1 MDKRIFVVLFAIF
14 NFNYDKVT
22 VEGNIFSGLVSF
34 LTRSNHGKK
43 EDVGIFNRH
52 KRITTDEGNQEKPLK
67 TLNFEHAHA
76 EEIKKRRNVDDQTN
90 DKILKYAR
98 SNSLLQKGG
107 FRKTRRNLLSD
118 AFGSP
123 DNITLI
129 EQSAKLKSSN
139 DKGNEYVDAEN
150 VRLGRSRFEKI
161 NSREEKEMSSIKTI
175 SSFSVPVTKF
185 MDDDSS
191 SGDEDIPLTEAF
203 EWPKGRYGLPKSI
216 YGCPKTFGVSWET
229 GFRYHDT
236 EDDGTEN
243 QRSDVFHL
251 AANFSED
258 GISHEFCIKDDIDG
272 EGDWPSGKYC
282 IYKRGASCPVNL
294 KEGFVMWDDENTDNQ
309 NDKGGALPSGQYT
322 EDTKIYFCCSTGGYV
337 DKEISL
343 PAKRPF
349 FLFAYES
356 ARCQKVLNM
365 KVTSEFIKFDDE
377 DHGNTDYEYGE
388 YPYGIHRFQKD
399 HMLFLCFYEPSKPVV
414 SYFSEAA
421 LTTNLEDENMEDNDQ
436 ESLRQGEKIMEAFMK
451 ETGGMEDS
459 DNKKERAGKTI
470 IKTIKI
476 PVHAQG
482 NPIAIVLGLVLGS
495 IVIGTAIIFMAKLV
509 MYNSKPLSNI
519 GKNNNEKVETTWT
532 DPNLDRDRDRDRDR
546 KSTKSKP
553 KVVDHNE
560 ESERDSEDDSNYSYP
575 IKQPDTWSDLDE
587 DTELVEDQLLPDS
600 ELKSGLE
607 LLFLKQQRHYWNQR
621 RQHQRREDLS

>member
-1 MDKRIFVVLFAIF
+1 MDKINLIILFVIF
-14 NFNYDKVT
+14 NLTDFHGLAVH
-22 VEGNIFSGLVSF
+22 GNVLTGLFSLFTNRNDG
-34 LTRSNHGKK
+34 NN
-43 EDVGIFNRH
+43 DVGIINRH
-52 KRITTDEGNQEKPLK
+52 KRITVDEGILENPLK
-67 TLNFEHAHA
+67 TLNGDDKKVDR
-76 EEIKKRRNVDDQTN
+76 EIASPHEFISLRNQRFKKKRRN
-90 DKILKYAR
+90 
-98 SNSLLQKGG
+98 LLA
-107 FRKTRRNLLSD
+107 N
-118 AFGSP
+118 AFGGTTE
-123 DNITLI
+123 NITLV
-129 EQSAKLKSSN
+129 EQSANLKSSN
-139 DKGNEYVDAEN
+139 EKGDEYIDAEN

-175 SSFSVPVTKF
+175 SPFTEPVTKF
-185 MDDDSS
+185 IDDDSS

-272 EGDWPSGKYC
+272 EGDWPPGKYC
-282 IYKRGASCPVNL
+282 IYKRGSTCPANL
-294 KEGFVMWDDENTDNQ
+294 KEGFVLWDDENTDNQ
-309 NDKGGALPSGQYT
+309 NDKGGALPAGQYT
-322 EDTKIYFCCSTGGYV
+322 EDTKIYFCCSTTGFV

-414 SYFSEAA
+414 SYFSESA
-421 LTTNLEDENMEDNDQ
+421 LTTNLEDENIEDNDQ

-459 DNKKERAGKTI
+459 ENKKERAGKTI

-476 PVHAQG
+476 PVHQQG

-509 MYNSKPLSNI
+509 MHNSKPLSGI

-532 DPNLDRDRDRDRDR
+532 DPNLDR
-546 KSTKSKP
+546 KSKKKP
-553 KVVDHNE
+553 KIADHNE
-560 ESERDSEDDSNYSYP
+560 DSDRDSEDDSTYSYP
-575 IKQPDTWSDLDE
+575 VKQPDTWSDLDE

-621 RQHQRREDLS
+621 RHHQKKEDRS

>member
-1 MDKRIFVVLFAIF
+1 MDKINLFVWLLVLTCADFNGVRGNVFA
-14 NFNYDKVT
+14 KL
-22 VEGNIFSGLVSF
+22 FSLFGKG
-34 LTRSNHGKK
+34 NHG
-43 EDVGIFNRH
+43 ENDDSVINRH
-52 KRITTDEGNQEKPLK
+52 KRITVDEGIHEK
-67 TLNFEHAHA
+67 TLVTLNPGPGKYTNRNNDGQINPKARRDVLP
-76 EEIKKRRNVDDQTN
+76 EEVVSLRNQRFKK
-90 DKILKYAR
+90 KK
-98 SNSLLQKGG
+98 
-107 FRKTRRNLLSD
+107 RRNLLSN
-118 AFGSP
+118 AFGGNTE
-123 DNITLI
+123 NITLV
-129 EQSAKLKSSN
+129 EQSANLKSSN
-139 DKGNEYVDAEN
+139 EKGDEYIDADN
-150 VRLGRSRFEKI
+150 LRLGRSRFEKI

-175 SSFSVPVTKF
+175 SPFSEPVTKF
-185 MDDDSS
+185 IDDDSS

-282 IYKRGASCPVNL
+282 IYKRGSTCPANL
-294 KEGFVMWDDENTDNQ
+294 KEGFVLWDDENTDNQ

-322 EDTKIYFCCSTGGYV
+322 EDTKIYFCCSTTGFV

-414 SYFSEAA
+414 SYFSESA

-459 DNKKERAGKTI
+459 ENKKERAGKTI

-476 PVHAQG
+476 PVHQQG

-509 MYNSKPLSNI
+509 MHNSKPLTGGI
-519 GKNNNEKVETTWT
+519 GKNNNEKIETTWT
-532 DPNLDRDRDRDRDR
+532 DPNLDR
-546 KSTKSKP
+546 KSKKIKP
-553 KVVDHNE
+553 KVADHNE
-560 ESERDSEDDSNYSYP
+560 DSDRDSEDDSNYSYP
-575 IKQPDTWSDLDE
+575 VKQPDTWSDLDE

-621 RQHQRREDLS
+621 RHHQKKDRS

>member
-1 MDKRIFVVLFAIF
+1 MDKRIFLLLFTVF
-14 NFNYDKVT
+14 NLQNYDKVT
-22 VEGNIFSGLVSF
+22 VQANIITGIFKLFSKGN
-34 LTRSNHGKK
+34 GKK
-43 EDVGIFNRH
+43 DNVGIYNRR
-52 KRITTDEGNQEKPLK
+52 KRITTDEGNKEIPLN
-67 TLNFEHAHA
+67 TLNNGQGKNN
-76 EEIKKRRNVDDQTN
+76 EIKRVNVDVQIN
-90 DKILKYAR
+90 DEILKYAQNHPSHKGSDKR
-98 SNSLLQKGG
+98 RRDLLNNV
-107 FRKTRRNLLSD
+107 FST
-118 AFGSP
+118 P
-123 DNITLI
+123 DNITLV
-129 EQSAKLKSSN
+129 EQSAHLKSSN
-139 DKGNEYVDAEN
+139 DKGEDFFDAEN

-175 SSFSVPVTKF
+175 SSFSVPAQPKF
-185 MDDDSS
+185 IDDDAS

-216 YGCPKTFGVSWET
+216 YGCPKTFGVTWET

-272 EGDWPSGKYC
+272 EGDWPPGKYC
-282 IYKRGASCPVNL
+282 IYKRGSSCPLNL

-309 NDKGGALPSGQYT
+309 NDKGGALPAGQYT
-322 EDTKIYFCCSTGGYV
+322 EDTKIYFCCSTTGFV

-414 SYFSEAA
+414 SYFSDAA
-421 LTTNLEDENMEDNDQ
+421 LATNLEDENIDDNDQ

-451 ETGGMEDS
+451 ETGGIEDS

-509 MYNSKPLSNI
+509 MYNSKPLSSITN
-519 GKNNNEKVETTWT
+519 KNNNGKVETTWT
-532 DPNLDRDRDRDRDR
+532 DPNLH
-546 KSTKSKP
+546 KKGAKVKQSK
-553 KVVDHNE
+553 VETHHE
-560 ESERDSEDDSNYSYP
+560 ESDQESEDDSNCSYP
-575 IKQPDTWSDLDE
+575 VKKPDTWSDIDE

-621 RQHQRREDLS
+621 RQHQKREDLS

>member
-1 MDKRIFVVLFAIF
+1 MDKRLVVLLFALF
-14 NFNYDKVT
+14 SLAT
-22 VEGNIFSGLVSF
+22 VNGNIFSGLVKLFGNSA
-34 LTRSNHGKK
+34 GKYGRK
-43 EDVGIFNRH
+43 DDDNVFYRH
-52 KRITTDEGNQEKPLK
+52 KRITVDEGINEKPLNTFDFK
-67 TLNFEHAHA
+67 NSDDIKRRNVNDQVKLANPLRNGQFKK
-76 EEIKKRRNVDDQTN
+76 KKRRN
-90 DKILKYAR
+90 
-98 SNSLLQKGG
+98 LL
-107 FRKTRRNLLSD
+107 TT

-123 DNITLI
+123 ADNITLV
-129 EQSAKLKSSN
+129 EQSANLKSSN
-139 DKGNEYVDAEN
+139 DKGDEYIDAEN

-185 MDDDSS
+185 IDDDSS
-191 SGDEDIPLTEAF
+191 SGDDDSESSTQHSGRFPHTLTEAF

-272 EGDWPSGKYC
+272 EGDWPPGKYC
-282 IYKRGASCPVNL
+282 IYKRGSSCPVNL

-322 EDTKIYFCCSTGGYV
+322 EDTKIYFCCSTTGFV

-414 SYFSEAA
+414 SYFSESA

-451 ETGGMEDS
+451 ETGGIEDS
-459 DNKKERAGKTI
+459 ENKKERAGKTI

-476 PVHAQG
+476 PVHQQG

-509 MYNSKPLSNI
+509 MYNSKPSNI
-519 GKNNNEKVETTWT
+519 GKNNNEKVETTWA
-532 DPNLDRDRDRDRDR
+532 DPNLDRDR
-546 KSTKSKP
+546 KSKKTKP

>member
-1 MDKRIFVVLFAIF
+1 MAKIVLIVILFTSILWDHNGKVKVQSNVIT
-14 NFNYDKVT
+14 NFINFFTK
-22 VEGNIFSGLVSF
+22 SGQERREN
-34 LTRSNHGKK
+34 T
-43 EDVGIFNRH
+43 GIYNRR
-52 KRITTDEGNQEKPLK
+52 KRITTDDGNQAVSLRRPYSGNNEVYVK
-67 TLNFEHAHA
+67 
-76 EEIKKRRNVDDQTN
+76 RNVVDEQMNDEILNYAQYHTPPKPNTN
-90 DKILKYAR
+90 EKSKR
-98 SNSLLQKGG
+98 S
-107 FRKTRRNLLSD
+107 FLSNVFNP
-118 AFGSP
+118 A
-123 DNITLI
+123 NITLI

-139 DKGNEYVDAEN
+139 DKGAEYFDEEN
-150 VRLGRSRFEKI
+150 PIRAGRSRFEKV

-175 SSFSVPVTKF
+175 SSFSVPAQRKF
-185 MDDDSS
+185 FDDDSG
-191 SGDEDIPLTEAF
+191 SGNDEDIPLTEAF

-243 QRSDVFHL
+243 QRSDIFHL

-282 IYKRGASCPVNL
+282 IFKRGASCPANL

-309 NDKGGALPSGQYT
+309 NDKGGALPAGQYT
-322 EDTKIYFCCSTGGYV
+322 EDTKIYFCCSTTGYV
-337 DKEISL
+337 ENQISL

-349 FLFAYES
+349 FLFAFES

-414 SYFSEAA
+414 SYYSEAS
-421 LTTNLEDENMEDNDQ
+421 LTTNLDDENIDNDQ
-436 ESLRQGEKIMEAFMK
+436 ESLRQGEEIMKAFMK
-451 ETGGMEDS
+451 ETGGIEDS
-459 DNKKERAGKTI
+459 DNKKERGKTI
-470 IKTIKI
+470 IKTIKV
-476 PVHAQG
+476 PVHARG

-509 MYNSKPLSNI
+509 IYNSSSPQAMN
-519 GKNNNEKVETTWT
+519 KNNNEKVENTWT
-532 DPNLDRDRDRDRDR
+532 DPNLDTPVLKAIPRTVEHAVED
-546 KSTKSKP
+546 S
-553 KVVDHNE
+553 DH
-560 ESERDSEDDSNYSYP
+560 DSEDDSNESYEM
-575 IKQPDTWSDLDE
+575 PDTWSDLDE
-587 DTELVEDQLLPDS
+587 DNELVEDQLLPDS

>member
-1 MDKRIFVVLFAIF
+1 MDKRIILVLFAIF
-14 NFNYDKVT
+14 NLKEYDKLT
-22 VEGNIFSGLVSF
+22 VDGNIFSGLVNLFS
-34 LTRSNHGKK
+34 RGGYEKK
-43 EDVGIFNRH
+43 DNAGVFNRH
-52 KRITTDEGNQEKPLK
+52 KRITTDEGVREKPLK
-67 TLNFEHAHA
+67 TLNFNHVHRD
-76 EEIKKRRNVDDQTN
+76 EIKRRNLDDQIQMDHSTQGP
-90 DKILKYAR
+90 KR
-98 SNSLLQKGG
+98 SKPLRKEV
-107 FRKTRRNLLSD
+107 FRMMKRRNLLTS
-118 AFGSP
+118 AFGTP

-139 DKGNEYVDAEN
+139 DKGDEYIDAEN

-185 MDDDSS
+185 IDDDSS

-272 EGDWPSGKYC
+272 EGDWPPGKYC
-282 IYKRGASCPVNL
+282 IYKRGSSCPANL

-309 NDKGGALPSGQYT
+309 NDKGGALPAGQYT
-322 EDTKIYFCCSTGGYV
+322 EDTKIYFCCSTTGFV

-451 ETGGMEDS
+451 ETGGIEDS

-519 GKNNNEKVETTWT
+519 GKSNNEKVETTWA
-532 DPNLDRDRDRDRDR
+532 DPNIDRDR
-546 KSTKSKP
+546 KNTKTKS

-575 IKQPDTWSDLDE
+575 INKQPDTWSDLDE

-621 RQHQRREDLS
+621 RQHQKREDLS

>member
-1 MDKRIFVVLFAIF
+1 MDKRILIIVVLSTVFHYNNNGKLTVQGNVITGF
-14 NFNYDKVT
+14 INF
-22 VEGNIFSGLVSF
+22 F
-34 LTRSNHGKK
+34 TRSPERK
-43 EDVGIFNRH
+43 ENVGINNRR
-52 KRITTDEGNQEKPLK
+52 KRITTDEGNQAVALK
-67 TLNFEHAHA
+67 HNYLDNNN
-76 EEIKKRRNVDDQTN
+76 EETVKRNVDEQLN
-90 DKILKYAR
+90 DEILNYAKYQR
-98 SNSLLQKGG
+98 TSPGNE
-107 FRKTRRNLLSD
+107 KTRRSFLSNVFNP
-118 AFGSP
+118 A
-123 DNITLI
+123 NITLI

-139 DKGNEYVDAEN
+139 DKGAEYFDDDDEEN
-150 VRLGRSRFEKI
+150 TVRAGRSRFEKV

-175 SSFSVPVTKF
+175 SSFSVPAQRKF
-185 MDDDSS
+185 FDDDSG
-191 SGDEDIPLTEAF
+191 SGNDEDTPLTEAF
-203 EWPKGRYGLPKSI
+203 EWPRGRYGLPKSI

-309 NDKGGALPSGQYT
+309 NDKGGALPAGQYT
-322 EDTKIYFCCSTGGYV
+322 EDTKIYFCCSTTGYV
-337 DKEISL
+337 ENQISL

-414 SYFSEAA
+414 SYYSEAS
-421 LTTNLEDENMEDNDQ
+421 LTTNLEDDNIDNDQ
-436 ESLRQGEKIMEAFMK
+436 ESLRQGEEIMKAFMK
-451 ETGGMEDS
+451 ETGGIEDS
-459 DNKKERAGKTI
+459 ENKKERGKTI
-470 IKTIKI
+470 IKTIKV
-476 PVHAQG
+476 PVHARG

-509 MYNSKPLSNI
+509 IYNSSSPPNI
-519 GKNNNEKVETTWT
+519 SKNNNEKVENTWT
-532 DPNLDRDRDRDRDR
+532 DPNLDTPVL
-546 KSTKSKP
+546 KTIP
-553 KVVDHNE
+553 KIVDHAD
-560 ESERDSEDDSNYSYP
+560 ESEHDSEDDSNESCEL
-575 IKQPDTWSDLDE
+575 PDTWSDLDE
-587 DTELVEDQLLPDS
+587 DNELVEDQLLPDS

>member
-1 MDKRIFVVLFAIF
+1 MDKKIFVVFFVVLHL
-14 NFNYDKVT
+14 NGDEKST
-22 VEGNIFSGLVSF
+22 VHGNIFSGLVGLFTSKGNGGG
-34 LTRSNHGKK
+34 RDNAG
-43 EDVGIFNRH
+43 VFNRH
-52 KRITTDEGNQEKPLK
+52 KRITIDEGFREKPLK
-67 TLNFEHAHA
+67 TSDFVHHKHRD
-76 EEIKKRRNVDDQTN
+76 EIKRRDVDVQDSSSSKSQQTRPVRKDIFRKKKRRN
-90 DKILKYAR
+90 
-98 SNSLLQKGG
+98 LL
-107 FRKTRRNLLSD
+107 TT

-123 DNITLI
+123 DSNITLI
-129 EQSAKLKSSN
+129 EQSAKLKNSN
-139 DKGNEYVDAEN
+139 DKGDEYIDAEN

-185 MDDDSS
+185 IDDDSS

-272 EGDWPSGKYC
+272 EGDWPPGKYC
-282 IYKRGASCPVNL
+282 IYKRGSSCPTNL
-294 KEGFVMWDDENTDNQ
+294 KEGFVLWDDENTDNQ

-322 EDTKIYFCCSTGGYV
+322 EDTKIYFCCSTTGFV

-451 ETGGMEDS
+451 ETGGIEDS
-459 DNKKERAGKTI
+459 MNKKERAGKTI

-519 GKNNNEKVETTWT
+519 GKNNNDKVETTWT
-532 DPNLDRDRDRDRDR
+532 DPNIDRDR
-546 KSTKSKP
+546 KTTKTKP
-553 KVVDHNE
+553 KVVDHND

-575 IKQPDTWSDLDE
+575 INKQPDTWSDLDE

-621 RQHQRREDLS
+621 RQHQRKEDRS